1 MIHVYTVATST
12 LFTRLMVSTRPY
24 TGARA
29 TKTSAS
35 SASSVAK
42 ALHTDLH
49 DNKLRAGSAN
59 APPAR
64 TVDHAS

>member
-12 LFTRLMVSTRPY
+12 LFTKLMVSTRPY

-35 SASSVAK
+35 SVAK
-42 ALHTDLH
+42 APHTDLH